1 MHPAGVV
8 LIWKTAWLEGKTSWR
23 HGIMGTVASYPSAL
37 NYAVSVQSTSSIF
50 FFHLV
55 PKRLCFLPVLSPS
68 LVFFFFFP
76 FHVQR
81 NNFPL
86 FTLGLS
92 LDRKQC
98 AGRESEWH
106 TERYQLIRVSSNH
119 YCGCSCERRQ
129 LQISLRLFIQ
139 SFSSP
144 PPFNPHASG
153 L

>member
-1 MHPAGVV
+1 
-8 LIWKTAWLEGKTSWR
+8 
-23 HGIMGTVASYPSAL
+23 MGTVALYPSAL

-50 FFHLV
+50 FFHLF
-55 PKRLCFLPVLSPS
+55 PKRPCFLLPVLSPS
-68 LVFFFFFP
+68 LVFFFFF
-76 FHVQR
+76 FHFMSRETVL
-81 NNFPL
+81 PS
-86 FTLGLS
+86 S
-92 LDRKQC
+92 LLVFLWTQC
-98 AGRESEWH
+98 AGRESERH